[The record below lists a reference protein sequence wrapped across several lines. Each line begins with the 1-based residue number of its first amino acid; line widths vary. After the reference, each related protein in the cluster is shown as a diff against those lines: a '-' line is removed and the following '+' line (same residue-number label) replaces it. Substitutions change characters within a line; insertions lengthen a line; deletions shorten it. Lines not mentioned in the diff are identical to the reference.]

1 MCEIKEVK
9 GALYLDLNEG
19 LGEGEHNYHFVGK
32 VGEFCPMQPGCG
44 AGELLRFADDK
55 YSAAVGTKGYRW
67 LESDMVKSEGI
78 EDMIDK
84 SYYTKLVDAAVK
96 DISKYCDFEWFV
108 AND

>member
-1 MCEIKEVK
+1 
-9 GALYLDLNEG
+9 
-19 LGEGEHNYHFVGK
+19 
-32 VGEFCPMQPGCG
+32 MQPGCG